1 MKVIAISIS
10 EQQDEKI
17 LKHMKET
24 GMHKS
29 EFIRRLLDMYFEDK
43 DKDNN
48 KKE

>member
-10 EQQDEKI
+10 EQQNEKI

-29 EFIRRLLDMYFEDK
+29 EFIRRLLDNYFEDK
-43 DKDNN
+43 YKDN